1 MRVMPV
7 RAMRNGQEDL
17 FASPEGGESF
27 PRAPLGPF
35 LSNSLD
41 SNTSYE
47 DIDGDNNRKCLRSPF
62 VSEEDLDS
70 RMFIEGEP
78 LSMLFTQNLDLNNDI
93 LNMKKPIA
101 KDNWQHMSA
110 DSLNENYQSPV
121 TTGKAN
127 VAAMLKSHPS
137 PNTANGNMEALQ
149 ESSIASDATTENGFE
164 EEEETCFEYTKL
176 TNDVTEPGDLCSN
189 DSTTPKEGRNGNV
202 RMYSFPKYSDEF
214 SQNIAVEM
222 LQRQGGGGLHS
233 SLEVNCS
240 NSVNASPWS
249 DSHSSYESNDSYNA
263 YGHDSAFLWEGVDE
277 YCDSHTGGEEF
288 QLAMHRLSVSCP
300 KMDRLRCRD
309 RHSYPP
315 CQSSRHGYTVIVD
328 GFENGDLQH
337 SISYPVATMKTPE
350 GYYLQAPLNS
360 HKYRARNRR
369 RESKSR
375 GRTKSTME
383 GKTPSPFNLKKSRSK
398 SYEKLSSEIFARW
411 SMESSGFSKSHGNSS
426 HSNCSSLV
434 DDGMQR
440 SPLPSVTRAHSFGSA
455 DLNRRERPTVSRA
468 HSMSSADRSSSSSPT
483 SKLKKDT
490 WKQRCIRSKSY
501 EKLSLRLQ
509 SASDEDFCANPEIV
523 CPVEDSDN
531 EEEPKTPDTA
541 KRVTFAEIAQR
552 KKNMSLPVQPLIDSN
567 EGKDRL
573 DTGKHSDEGVFSG
586 EWTEGGN
593 ECEEKRRWSEKER
606 KERLNSEGIEVDE
619 EEEDDGIIEN
629 ASGNEVAMEESLKL
643 RRESLES
650 EKAEEASGRSRLFS
664 DPGPKMMSEV
674 TLRDNDPSQRPL
686 KARPHSLPI
695 RPYALAF
702 PLSGQMPRVRRV
714 QKCPSLKTF
723 NGMSRPLAQ
732 RSLSCSPYRN
742 PAPVVQVLETQQKKP
757 LAALRQLSG
766 GGLGSSN
773 SHAYFPLAHHQPP
786 KSADY
791 QITHHAKGF
800 GNHDN
805 QLLPRSAGYHSNH
818 VTPKWEFHGNLR
830 FEKVVVKEKIQPLFR
845 SALDVHKRGIKVSVV
860 SPGNRGIPVTVSSYQ
875 LPAMKGWQKDGDA
888 EEEMTSY
895 VAIETP
901 PDNIPLSPSCSG
913 EFILVDLRRKKA
925 LVSAVNSAVDAILG
939 HFGEAREPSAKARLG
954 NSSKTPN
961 IGHLV
966 LRYLCPA
973 VLALVE
979 DGLRPF
985 LRNPIVGRVKNNVWN
1000 VVEASTQMGPAT
1012 KSLHKLYNH
1021 LSKTGQM
1028 WDVNMRFN
1036 AFVCGLLNLKA
1047 VELWLTHLQARYD
1060 IVQKHY
1066 IPEAFLTLSYTAGR
1080 QLFDDVVVIV
1090 QPLSLLPFALDT
1102 QFEFNIKQEEM
1113 EREIGKQRLKE
1124 EAARTSPRSTFQM
1137 MTGKRVPRYQP
1148 ISSEK
1153 QEEQEEVLV
1162 QQVVVDRR
1170 PEETPVEQNQSP
1182 KEEVDSAAG
1191 EEQQPTEQPKN
1202 QNWWFQLMNSTPVEA
1217 AADRKTSQTTSTVSE
1232 ASSEA
1237 NTTSVRSKLWLSN
1250 LIGAGPRPNQEA
1262 RSKVKVTSEVKQED
1276 EQKPPNGRKSRWAS
1290 FSSSFIQA
1298 VDRVLLP
1305 TSSRAGQTPPPS
1317 PRQCHG
1323 NQTPPSSPRQQHSNQ
1338 TPPSSPT
1345 QQHSNQTLSPR
1356 QHHGNQMPSSSPRQ
1370 CHSNQIPSPRQ
1381 QHSDQTV
1388 RRVPDVLQTQRRGD
1402 KRVVKALCHHLA
1414 TEDGQLSLT
1423 KGDILTVVQKVD
1435 DDWLLCCHGDKTGL
1449 VLMGCVNDLDLL

>member
-674 TLRDNDPSQRPL
+674 TLRDN
-686 KARPHSLPI
+686 
-695 RPYALAF
+695 
-702 PLSGQMPRVRRV
+702 
-714 QKCPSLKTF
+714 
-723 NGMSRPLAQ
+723 
-732 RSLSCSPYRN
+732 
-742 PAPVVQVLETQQKKP
+742 
-757 LAALRQLSG
+757 
-766 GGLGSSN
+766 
-773 SHAYFPLAHHQPP
+773 
-786 KSADY
+786 
-791 QITHHAKGF
+791 
-800 GNHDN
+800 
-805 QLLPRSAGYHSNH
+805 
-818 VTPKWEFHGNLR
+818 
-830 FEKVVVKEKIQPLFR
+830 
-845 SALDVHKRGIKVSVV
+845 
-860 SPGNRGIPVTVSSYQ
+860 VSSYQ

>member
-1 MRVMPV
+1 MPV
-7 RAMRNGQEDL
+7 RAMRNGQEDM
-17 FASPEGGESF
+17 FTSPGGGDSF
-27 PRAPLGPF
+27 PRAPIAPF

-41 SNTSYE
+41 SNASYE
-47 DIDGDNNRKCLRSPF
+47 DVDGDNNRKCLRSPF

-70 RMFIEGEP
+70 MMFIEGEP

-93 LNMKKPIA
+93 LNMKKPIV

-121 TTGKAN
+121 TTGKTN

-137 PNTANGNMEALQ
+137 QNTANGNMEAVQ
-149 ESSIASDATTENGFE
+149 ETSISSDSTVCVEESGFE
-164 EEEETCFEYTKL
+164 YAQL
-176 TNDVTEPGDLCSN
+176 NDDVTESDNLCSHN
-189 DSTTPKEGRNGNV
+189 LVTPKEGRIGNA
-202 RMYSFPKYSDEF
+202 RMYSFPKYLDDF

-222 LQRQGGGGLHS
+222 LQRQGGGLHS

-240 NSVNASPWS
+240 NSINASPWS
-249 DSHSSYESNDSYNA
+249 DSHSSYESNDSYNDTA
-263 YGHDSAFLWEGVDE
+263 YGHDSAFLWDGADDYGHVVQ
-277 YCDSHTGGEEF
+277 SASGEEF
-288 QLAMHRLSVSCP
+288 QLAIHRLSTSCP
-300 KMDRLRCRD
+300 KMDRLRCRE

-315 CQSSRHGYTVIVD
+315 CQASRHHGYTVIVD

-337 SISYPVATMKTPE
+337 SVSYPVATMKTPE
-350 GYYLQAPLNS
+350 GYFLQAPLHG
-360 HKYRARNRR
+360 HKYRVRNRR
-369 RESKSR
+369 RGSKSR
-375 GRTKSTME
+375 ARSKSTME
-383 GKTPSPFNLKKSRSK
+383 SKTPSPFNMKQSMSK

-434 DDGMQR
+434 EEGVQK
-440 SPLPSVTRAHSFGSA
+440 SPPSVTRAHSFGSA
-455 DLNRRERPTVSRA
+455 DLNRKERPTVSRA
-468 HSMSSADRSSSSSPT
+468 HSMSSADRSSSPK
-483 SKLKKDT
+483 SKQDT

-523 CPVEDSDN
+523 CPTEDDN
-531 EEEPKTPDTA
+531 ENAEEPKTPDTA

-552 KKNMSLPVQPLIDSN
+552 KKNMSLPVQPLINSS
-567 EGKDRL
+567 EGKERL

-586 EWTEGGN
+586 DWTEGGN
-593 ECEEKRRWSEKER
+593 ECEDKRRWSEKER
-606 KERLNSEGIEVDE
+606 KERLNSEGIEID

-650 EKAEEASGRSRLFS
+650 EKAEDASGRSRLFS
-664 DPGPKMMSEV
+664 DPGPKLTNDEV
-674 TLRDNDPSQRPL
+674 TLRDNL
-686 KARPHSLPI
+686 
-695 RPYALAF
+695 
-702 PLSGQMPRVRRV
+702 
-714 QKCPSLKTF
+714 
-723 NGMSRPLAQ
+723 
-732 RSLSCSPYRN
+732 
-742 PAPVVQVLETQQKKP
+742 
-757 LAALRQLSG
+757 
-766 GGLGSSN
+766 
-773 SHAYFPLAHHQPP
+773 
-786 KSADY
+786 
-791 QITHHAKGF
+791 
-800 GNHDN
+800 
-805 QLLPRSAGYHSNH
+805 
-818 VTPKWEFHGNLR
+818 
-830 FEKVVVKEKIQPLFR
+830 
-845 SALDVHKRGIKVSVV
+845 
-860 SPGNRGIPVTVSSYQ
+860 SSYQ

-925 LVSAVNSAVDAILG
+925 LVSAVNSAVDAILD
-939 HFGEAREPSAKARLG
+939 HFGEAREPAAKARLG

-1012 KSLHKLYNH
+1012 KSLNKLANH
-1021 LSKTGQM
+1021 LGKTGQM
-1028 WDVNMRFN
+1028 WDINMRFN

-1137 MTGKRVPRYQP
+1137 MTGKRIPRYQP
-1148 ISSEK
+1148 SGRMEEDRH
-1153 QEEQEEVLV
+1153 EEQEEEVMV
-1162 QQVVVDRR
+1162 IDRR
-1170 PEETPVEQNQSP
+1170 PEETPVDQDQGQ
-1182 KEEVDSAAG
+1182 KEEVDSAPAG
-1191 EEQQPTEQPKN
+1191 EDQQPTEQPKN
-1202 QNWWFQLMNSTPVEA
+1202 QSWWFQLMNSTPVEA
-1217 AADRKTSQTTSTVSE
+1217 AVDRKTSETTSTISE

-1237 NTTSVRSKLWLSN
+1237 NATSVRSKLWLSN

-1262 RSKVKVTSEVKQED
+1262 RSKVKVPVTQEVKKE
-1276 EQKPPNGRKSRWAS
+1276 EQQNTPNGKKSRWAS
-1290 FSSSFIQA
+1290 FSSSLIQA

-1305 TSSRAGQTPPPS
+1305 TSSRTPPPS
-1317 PRQCHG
+1317 PRQHHN
-1323 NQTPPSSPRQQHSNQ
+1323 NQTQPSSPRQHHSNQTPSSSPQQHHSNQSPPSSPRQQHSNQ
-1338 TPPSSPT
+1338 
-1345 QQHSNQTLSPR
+1345 
-1356 QHHGNQMPSSSPRQ
+1356 MPF
-1370 CHSNQIPSPRQ
+1370 PSPRQ
-1381 QHSDQTV
+1381 QHSNQMPFPSPRQQHSNQTT
-1388 RRVPDVLQTQRRGD
+1388 RREQIVGQEHRKDG

-1423 KGDILTVVQKVD
+1423 KGDILTVVRQVD
-1435 DDWLLCCHGDKTGL
+1435 DDWLLCCHGNKTGL
-1449 VLMGCVNDLDLL
+1449 VLTGCVDDLDLL

>member
-1 MRVMPV
+1 MPV

-17 FASPEGGESF
+17 FTSPGGGDTF
-27 PRAPLGPF
+27 PRAPIAQF

-41 SNTSYE
+41 SNASYE
-47 DIDGDNNRKCLRSPF
+47 DIDGENNRKCLRSPF

-70 RMFIEGEP
+70 MMFIEGEP

-93 LNMKKPIA
+93 LNMKKPIV

-121 TTGKAN
+121 MTGKVN

-137 PNTANGNMEALQ
+137 PNTANGNMAAVQ
-149 ESSIASDATTENGFE
+149 ESSVTSDATLEGE
-164 EEEETCFEYTKL
+164 EEEIGFEYTKL
-176 TNDVTEPGDLCSN
+176 NNDVAESDDLCSHE
-189 DSTTPKEGRNGNV
+189 SIPPKEGRIGNA
-202 RMYSFPKYSDEF
+202 RMYSFPKYSDDF
-214 SQNIAVEM
+214 AQNIAVEM
-222 LQRQGGGGLHS
+222 LQRQNGGLHS

-249 DSHSSYESNDSYNA
+249 DSHSSYESGDSYHDTA
-263 YGHDSAFLWEGVDE
+263 YGHDSAFLWEGADE
-277 YCDSHTGGEEF
+277 YGHMVSTTSGEEF
-288 QLAMHRLSVSCP
+288 QLAIHRLSTSCP
-300 KMDRLRCRD
+300 KMDRLRCRE

-315 CQSSRHGYTVIVD
+315 CQSSRHHGYTVVVD

-337 SISYPVATMKTPE
+337 SVSYPVATMTTPE
-350 GYYLQAPLNS
+350 GYYLQAPLHG
-360 HKYRARNRR
+360 HKYRLRSRR
-369 RESKSR
+369 REGKSR
-375 GRTKSTME
+375 GRAKSEM
-383 GKTPSPFNLKKSRSK
+383 GSKTPSPFNLKKSKSK

-434 DDGMQR
+434 EDGAQR
-440 SPLPSVTRAHSFGSA
+440 SPPSVTRAHSFGSA
-455 DLNRRERPTVSRA
+455 DLNRKERPTVSRA
-468 HSMSSADRSSSSSPT
+468 HSMSSADRSSSSKNT
-483 SKLKKDT
+483 KDT
-490 WKQRCIRSKSY
+490 WKQRCIRSKSF

-509 SASDEDFCANPEIV
+509 SASDDEDFIANPEIV
-523 CPVEDSDN
+523 CPAEDSEN
-531 EEEPKTPDTA
+531 EEEPKTPDTS

-552 KKNMSLPVQPLIDSN
+552 KKNMSLPVQPLIDSG

-593 ECEEKRRWSEKER
+593 ECEEKRRWSEKEK

-650 EKAEEASGRSRLFS
+650 EKSGEASGRSRLFS
-664 DPGPKMMSEV
+664 DPGPKKMNEV
-674 TLRDNDPSQRPL
+674 TLRDNHSKPRPL

-732 RSLSCSPYRN
+732 RSLSCSPYRS
-742 PAPVVQVLETQQKKP
+742 PAPPIQIMETQGKP
-757 LAALRQLSG
+757 LAALRQFQG
-766 GGLGSSN
+766 GGIGSSN
-773 SHAYFPLAHHQPP
+773 SHQFFPLAHQQPP

-791 QITHHAKGF
+791 QITHRHANAF
-800 GNHDN
+800 GNQDN
-805 QLLPRSAGYHSNH
+805 PSLPRSAGYHSNH

-830 FEKVVVKEKIQPLFR
+830 FERAVVKEKIQPLFR
-845 SALDVHKRGIKVSVV
+845 SALDVHKRGGIKVSVV

-973 VLALVE
+973 MLALVK

-1000 VVEASTQMGPAT
+1000 VVESSTQMGPAT
-1012 KSLHKLYNH
+1012 KSLHKLFNH

-1028 WDVNMRFN
+1028 WDINMRFN

-1080 QLFDDVVVIV
+1080 QLFEDVVVIV

-1137 MTGKRVPRYQP
+1137 MTGKRIPRYQP
-1148 ISSEK
+1148 SRRMEEER
-1153 QEEQEEVLV
+1153 QEEQEEEVMV
-1162 QQVVVDRR
+1162 IDRQ
-1170 PEETPVEQNQSP
+1170 EVTPVAQDQTP
-1182 KEEVDSAAG
+1182 KVEVDSAAG
-1191 EEQQPTEQPKN
+1191 EDQQSTEQPKN

-1217 AADRKTSQTTSTVSE
+1217 ATDRKTSETTSTVSE
-1232 ASSEA
+1232 AGSEA
-1237 NTTSVRSKLWLSN
+1237 NPTTARSKLWLSN

-1262 RSKVKVTSEVKQED
+1262 RSKVNVTVTQEVKQED
-1276 EQKPPNGRKSRWAS
+1276 QQKTLNGKKSRWAS
-1290 FSSSFIQA
+1290 FSSSLIQA

-1305 TSSRAGQTPPPS
+1305 TTSRTPPPS
-1317 PRQCHG
+1317 PRQHHS
-1323 NQTPPSSPRQQHSNQ
+1323 NQTPPASPRQQHSNQ
-1338 TPPSSPT
+1338 MQPS
-1345 QQHSNQTLSPR
+1345 SPR
-1356 QHHGNQMPSSSPRQ
+1356 QHH
-1370 CHSNQIPSPRQ
+1370 SNQTPHPSPRQ
-1381 QHSDQTV
+1381 QHSNQMT
-1388 RRVPDVLQTQRRGD
+1388 RREEGLVQNHRKDG

-1414 TEDGQLSLT
+1414 TEDGQLSLA
-1423 KGDILTVVQKVD
+1423 KGDILTVLRQVD
-1435 DDWLLCCHGDKTGL
+1435 DDWLLCCHGNKTGL
-1449 VLMGCVNDLDLL
+1449 VLTGCVNDLDLL

>member
-1 MRVMPV
+1 MPV

-17 FASPEGGESF
+17 FTSPGGGDTF
-27 PRAPLGPF
+27 PRAPIAQF

-41 SNTSYE
+41 SNASYE
-47 DIDGDNNRKCLRSPF
+47 DIDGENNRKCLRSPF

-70 RMFIEGEP
+70 MMFIEGEP

-93 LNMKKPIA
+93 LNMKKPIV

-121 TTGKAN
+121 MTGKVN

-137 PNTANGNMEALQ
+137 PNTANGNMAAVQ
-149 ESSIASDATTENGFE
+149 ESSVTSDATLEGE
-164 EEEETCFEYTKL
+164 EEEIGFEYTKL
-176 TNDVTEPGDLCSN
+176 NNDVAESDDLCSHE
-189 DSTTPKEGRNGNV
+189 SIPPKEGRIGNA
-202 RMYSFPKYSDEF
+202 RMYSFPKYSDDF
-214 SQNIAVEM
+214 AQNIAVEM
-222 LQRQGGGGLHS
+222 LQRQNGGLHS

-249 DSHSSYESNDSYNA
+249 DSHSSYESGDSYHDTA
-263 YGHDSAFLWEGVDE
+263 YGHDSAFLWEGADE
-277 YCDSHTGGEEF
+277 YGHMVSTTSGEEF
-288 QLAMHRLSVSCP
+288 QLAIHRLSTSCP
-300 KMDRLRCRD
+300 KMDRLRCRE

-315 CQSSRHGYTVIVD
+315 CQSSRHHGYTVVVD

-337 SISYPVATMKTPE
+337 SVSYPVATMTTPE
-350 GYYLQAPLNS
+350 GYYLQAPLHG
-360 HKYRARNRR
+360 HKYRLRSRR
-369 RESKSR
+369 REGKSR
-375 GRTKSTME
+375 GRAKSEM
-383 GKTPSPFNLKKSRSK
+383 GSKTPSPFNLKKSKSK

-434 DDGMQR
+434 EDGAQR
-440 SPLPSVTRAHSFGSA
+440 SPPSVTRAHSFGSA
-455 DLNRRERPTVSRA
+455 DLNRKERPTVSRA
-468 HSMSSADRSSSSSPT
+468 HSMSSADRSSSSKNT
-483 SKLKKDT
+483 KDT
-490 WKQRCIRSKSY
+490 WKQRCIRSKSF

-509 SASDEDFCANPEIV
+509 SASDDEDFIANPEIV
-523 CPVEDSDN
+523 CPAEDSEN
-531 EEEPKTPDTA
+531 EEEPKTPDTS

-552 KKNMSLPVQPLIDSN
+552 KKNMSLPVQPLIDSG

-593 ECEEKRRWSEKER
+593 ECEEKRRWSEKEK

-650 EKAEEASGRSRLFS
+650 EKSGEASGRSRLFS
-664 DPGPKMMSEV
+664 DPGPKKMNEV
-674 TLRDNDPSQRPL
+674 TLRDNL
-686 KARPHSLPI
+686 
-695 RPYALAF
+695 
-702 PLSGQMPRVRRV
+702 
-714 QKCPSLKTF
+714 
-723 NGMSRPLAQ
+723 
-732 RSLSCSPYRN
+732 
-742 PAPVVQVLETQQKKP
+742 
-757 LAALRQLSG
+757 
-766 GGLGSSN
+766 
-773 SHAYFPLAHHQPP
+773 
-786 KSADY
+786 
-791 QITHHAKGF
+791 
-800 GNHDN
+800 
-805 QLLPRSAGYHSNH
+805 
-818 VTPKWEFHGNLR
+818 
-830 FEKVVVKEKIQPLFR
+830 
-845 SALDVHKRGIKVSVV
+845 
-860 SPGNRGIPVTVSSYQ
+860 SSYQ

-973 VLALVE
+973 MLALVK

-1000 VVEASTQMGPAT
+1000 VVESSTQMGPAT
-1012 KSLHKLYNH
+1012 KSLHKLFNH

-1028 WDVNMRFN
+1028 WDINMRFN

-1080 QLFDDVVVIV
+1080 QLFEDVVVIV

-1137 MTGKRVPRYQP
+1137 MTGKRIPRYQP
-1148 ISSEK
+1148 SRRMEEER
-1153 QEEQEEVLV
+1153 QEEQEEEVMV
-1162 QQVVVDRR
+1162 IDRR
-1170 PEETPVEQNQSP
+1170 QEVTPVAQDQTP
-1182 KEEVDSAAG
+1182 KVEVDSAAG
-1191 EEQQPTEQPKN
+1191 EDQQSTEQPKN

-1217 AADRKTSQTTSTVSE
+1217 ATDRKTSETTSTVSE
-1232 ASSEA
+1232 AGSEA
-1237 NTTSVRSKLWLSN
+1237 NPTTARSKLWLSN

-1262 RSKVKVTSEVKQED
+1262 RSKVNVTVTQEVKQED
-1276 EQKPPNGRKSRWAS
+1276 QQKTLNGKKSRWAS
-1290 FSSSFIQA
+1290 FSSSLIQA

-1305 TSSRAGQTPPPS
+1305 TTSRTPPPS
-1317 PRQCHG
+1317 PRQHHS
-1323 NQTPPSSPRQQHSNQ
+1323 NQTPPASPRQQHSNQ
-1338 TPPSSPT
+1338 MQPS
-1345 QQHSNQTLSPR
+1345 SPR
-1356 QHHGNQMPSSSPRQ
+1356 QHH
-1370 CHSNQIPSPRQ
+1370 SNQTPHPSPRQ
-1381 QHSDQTV
+1381 QHSNQMT
-1388 RRVPDVLQTQRRGD
+1388 RREEGLVQNHRKDG

-1414 TEDGQLSLT
+1414 TEDGQLSLA
-1423 KGDILTVVQKVD
+1423 KGDILTVLRQVD
-1435 DDWLLCCHGDKTGL
+1435 DDWLLCCHGNKTGL
-1449 VLMGCVNDLDLL
+1449 VLTGCVNDLDLL

>member
-1 MRVMPV
+1 MPV
-7 RAMRNGQEDL
+7 RAMRNGQEDM
-17 FASPEGGESF
+17 FTSPGGGDSF
-27 PRAPLGPF
+27 PRAPIAPF

-41 SNTSYE
+41 SNASYE
-47 DIDGDNNRKCLRSPF
+47 DVDGDNNRKCLRSPF

-70 RMFIEGEP
+70 MMFIEGEP

-93 LNMKKPIA
+93 LNMKKPIV

-121 TTGKAN
+121 TTGKTN

-137 PNTANGNMEALQ
+137 QNTANGNMEAVQ
-149 ESSIASDATTENGFE
+149 ETSISSDSTVCVEESGFE
-164 EEEETCFEYTKL
+164 YAQL
-176 TNDVTEPGDLCSN
+176 NDDVTESDNLCSHN
-189 DSTTPKEGRNGNV
+189 LVTPKEGRIGNA
-202 RMYSFPKYSDEF
+202 RMYSFPKYLDDF

-222 LQRQGGGGLHS
+222 LQRQGGGLHS

-240 NSVNASPWS
+240 NSINASPWS
-249 DSHSSYESNDSYNA
+249 DSHSSYESNDSYNDTA
-263 YGHDSAFLWEGVDE
+263 YGHDSAFLWDGADDYGHVVQ
-277 YCDSHTGGEEF
+277 SASGEEF
-288 QLAMHRLSVSCP
+288 QLAIHRLSTSCP
-300 KMDRLRCRD
+300 KMDRLRCRE

-315 CQSSRHGYTVIVD
+315 CQASRHHGYTVIVD

-337 SISYPVATMKTPE
+337 SVSYPVATMKTPE
-350 GYYLQAPLNS
+350 GYFLQAPLHG
-360 HKYRARNRR
+360 HKYRVRNRR
-369 RESKSR
+369 RGSKSR
-375 GRTKSTME
+375 ARSKSTME
-383 GKTPSPFNLKKSRSK
+383 SKTPSPFNMKQSMSK

-434 DDGMQR
+434 EEGVQK
-440 SPLPSVTRAHSFGSA
+440 SPPSVTRAHSFGSA
-455 DLNRRERPTVSRA
+455 DLNRKERPTVSRA
-468 HSMSSADRSSSSSPT
+468 HSMSSADRSSSPK
-483 SKLKKDT
+483 SKQDT

-523 CPVEDSDN
+523 CPTEDDN
-531 EEEPKTPDTA
+531 ENAEEPKTPDTA

-552 KKNMSLPVQPLIDSN
+552 KKNMSLPVQPLINSS
-567 EGKDRL
+567 EGKERL

-586 EWTEGGN
+586 DWTEGGN
-593 ECEEKRRWSEKER
+593 ECEDKRRWSEKER
-606 KERLNSEGIEVDE
+606 KERLNSEGIEID

-650 EKAEEASGRSRLFS
+650 EKAEDASGRSRLFS
-664 DPGPKMMSEV
+664 DPGPKLTNDEV
-674 TLRDNDPSQRPL
+674 TLRDNHSKSRPL

-695 RPYALAF
+695 RPYNLAF

-723 NGMSRPLAQ
+723 SGMSRPLAQ
-732 RSLSCSPYRN
+732 RSLSCSPYRT
-742 PAPVVQVLETQQKKP
+742 PAPPVQVMETQGKS
-757 LAALRQLSG
+757 LAALKHFQG
-766 GGLGSSN
+766 GGIGSSN
-773 SHAYFPLAHHQPP
+773 SHQYFPLAHQQPP
-786 KSADY
+786 KSAGY
-791 QITHHAKGF
+791 QITHHHANGF
-800 GNHDN
+800 GNHDD
-805 QLLPRSAGYHSNH
+805 QSLPRSAGYHGNH

-830 FEKVVVKEKIQPLFR
+830 FERAFVKEKIQPLFH
-845 SALDVHKRGIKVSVV
+845 SALDVHKRGGIKVSVV

-925 LVSAVNSAVDAILG
+925 LVSAVNSAVDAILD
-939 HFGEAREPSAKARLG
+939 HFGEAREPAAKARLG

-1012 KSLHKLYNH
+1012 KSLNKLANH
-1021 LSKTGQM
+1021 LGKTGQM
-1028 WDVNMRFN
+1028 WDINMRFN

-1137 MTGKRVPRYQP
+1137 MTGKRIPRYQP
-1148 ISSEK
+1148 SGRMEEDRH
-1153 QEEQEEVLV
+1153 EEQEEEVMV
-1162 QQVVVDRR
+1162 IDR
-1170 PEETPVEQNQSP
+1170 PEETPVDQDQGQ
-1182 KEEVDSAAG
+1182 KEEVDSAPAG
-1191 EEQQPTEQPKN
+1191 EDQQPTEQPKN
-1202 QNWWFQLMNSTPVEA
+1202 QSWWFQLMNSTPVEA
-1217 AADRKTSQTTSTVSE
+1217 AVDRKTSETTSTISE

-1237 NTTSVRSKLWLSN
+1237 NATSVRSKLWLSN

-1262 RSKVKVTSEVKQED
+1262 RSKVKVPVTQEVKKE
-1276 EQKPPNGRKSRWAS
+1276 EQQNTPNGKKSRWAS
-1290 FSSSFIQA
+1290 FSSSLIQA

-1305 TSSRAGQTPPPS
+1305 TSSRTPPPS
-1317 PRQCHG
+1317 PRQHHN
-1323 NQTPPSSPRQQHSNQ
+1323 NQTQPSSPRQHHSNQTPSSSPQQHHSNQSPPSSPRQQHSNQ
-1338 TPPSSPT
+1338 
-1345 QQHSNQTLSPR
+1345 
-1356 QHHGNQMPSSSPRQ
+1356 MPF
-1370 CHSNQIPSPRQ
+1370 PSPRQ
-1381 QHSDQTV
+1381 QHSNQMPFPSPRQQHSNQTT
-1388 RRVPDVLQTQRRGD
+1388 RREQIVGQEHRKDG

-1423 KGDILTVVQKVD
+1423 KGDILTVVRQVD
-1435 DDWLLCCHGDKTGL
+1435 DDWLLCCHGNKTGL
-1449 VLMGCVNDLDLL
+1449 VLTGCVDDLDLL